1 HQQAPFFLCHSIV
14 PYRHTCSFLSMMPHF
29 STVTF
34 LTPTRRTF
42 RLAPTLIANGEV
54 VMIGPIRQEIL
65 SGIKNFTQYEQ
76 IKNSLRAFPSHI
88 IEEPIFEM
96 AASCFNL
103 CRSRGIQGSHTDF
116 LICACSIKW
125 KIPILSKDKDF
136 VHYAKHIPIELY
148 QFNE

>member
-1 HQQAPFFLCHSIV
+1 MVIV
-14 PYRHTCSFLSMMPHF
+14 DSDVWSEAFRKKGRSGKS
-29 STVTF
+29 VTT
-34 LTPTRRTF
+34 LRN
-42 RLAPTLIANGEV
+42 LIANGEV

-88 IEEPIFEM
+88 IEGPIFEM

-116 LICACSIKW
+116 LICAFSIKW
-125 KIPILSKDKDF
+125 KISILSKDKDF

>member
-1 HQQAPFFLCHSIV
+1 MVIV
-14 PYRHTCSFLSMMPHF
+14 DSDVWSEAFRKKGRSGKS
-29 STVTF
+29 VT
-34 LTPTRRTF
+34 
-42 RLAPTLIANGEV
+42 TLRNLITNGEV
-54 VMIGPIRQEIL
+54 VMIGPIRQEVL

-103 CRSRGIQGSHTDF
+103 CRSKGIQGSHTDF

-125 KIPILSKDKDF
+125 KTSILSKDKDF

>member
-1 HQQAPFFLCHSIV
+1 MVIV
-14 PYRHTCSFLSMMPHF
+14 DSDVWSEAFRKKGRSGKS
-29 STVTF
+29 VT
-34 LTPTRRTF
+34 
-42 RLAPTLIANGEV
+42 TLRNLITNGEV
-54 VMIGPIRQEIL
+54 VMIGPIRQKIL
-65 SGIKNFTQYEQ
+65 SGIKDLSQYEL

-103 CRSRGIQGSHTDF
+103 CRSKGIQGSHTDF

-125 KIPILSKDKDF
+125 KTSILSKDKDF
-136 VHYAKHIPIELY
+136 VRYAKHIPIELH